1 MNVRAVYMQNQA
13 LLSLYSYSATT
24 GLIGEWK
31 LTESPPWFIFINFFC
46 LHSVIFSL
54 QFLVDMGDH
63 VDVLPVIDGK
73 YMFFREKLLV
83 RVCIRWIYSYL
94 KLTLD

>member
-31 LTESPPWFIFINFFC
+31 LTESPPWFIFINFF
-46 LHSVIFSL
+46 VYI
-54 QFLVDMGDH
+54 
-63 VDVLPVIDGK
+63 
-73 YMFFREKLLV
+73 LLYFH
-83 RVCIRWIYSYL
+83 CNF
-94 KLTLD
+94 